1 MEIWGTDASILDG
14 INHIASASFH
24 WLVATGNTMCVPVPC
39 EFIRLNVVTTDTTI
53 LERRYRQGIYP
64 APAYRVPWLFFP
76 LA

>member
-39 EFIRLNVVTTDTTI
+39 EFIRLNVVTTEHNDT
-53 LERRYRQGIYP
+53 
-64 APAYRVPWLFFP
+64 
-76 LA
+76 